1 MRWLL
6 SCARRPICSPQNSF
20 DFRLPAR
27 QATSGSPFV
36 ACDFAWRLYV
46 LTICCC
52 AYRFAHQEQST
63 LLLCGGACLIV
74 QRIRKI
80 KSHWWVRL
88 SLGSPCAKHRTVVAR
103 NYIVV
108 QRGICNSCMLLD
120 ACLTEAPGHRQMRF
134 RKTRPNTF
142 LVRRGASVY
151 STYDT
156 GACFLPF
163 CEPQF
168 GISEENAKKHGAY
181 HTTCM

>member
-1 MRWLL
+1 
-6 SCARRPICSPQNSF
+6 
-20 DFRLPAR
+20 
-27 QATSGSPFV
+27 
-36 ACDFAWRLYV
+36 
-46 LTICCC
+46 
-52 AYRFAHQEQST
+52 
-63 LLLCGGACLIV
+63 
-74 QRIRKI
+74 
-80 KSHWWVRL
+80 
-88 SLGSPCAKHRTVVAR
+88 
-103 NYIVV
+103 
-108 QRGICNSCMLLD
+108 MLLD